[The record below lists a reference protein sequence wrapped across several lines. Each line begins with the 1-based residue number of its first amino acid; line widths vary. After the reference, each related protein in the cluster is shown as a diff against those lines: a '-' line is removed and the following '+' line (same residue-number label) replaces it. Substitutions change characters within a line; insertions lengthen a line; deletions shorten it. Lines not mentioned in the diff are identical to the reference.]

1 MRSIDPVHSLA
12 FSIQANPGVYAV
24 LVGSGVSR
32 AAKIPTGWEITL
44 DLTRKLAKLHGEES
58 DPNPEQWYLKKF
70 DKEPSYS
77 ASLDELTRTQAERQQ
92 LLRGYFEPT
101 DEERQEG
108 DKAPTAA
115 HRAIA
120 ALAARTYVRVI
131 ITTNFDRLVET
142 ALTDEGV
149 VPTIFSSPDQV
160 QGALPLIHTQ
170 CCVFKVNGDYL
181 DTRILNTPAELDEYP
196 KEFNELLDRIF
207 DEFGLIVCG
216 WSAEWDGALRKAL
229 FRASSRRFT
238 TYWASRGEPGE
249 KAQRLIDHRKAEL
262 IAIEDAD
269 SFFSAVQ
276 QNVASIEEFSRPHP
290 LSTEVA
296 VASLKRYISDP
307 QHRIRLSDL
316 VDETVGR
323 VVDVITA
330 KSFIRYDLVNPTPES
345 TTAQVHRYESA
356 CSTLVAMATVG
367 GFWAESD
374 HFHVW
379 QRALQRLGSL
389 QATAPHLIWNALKK
403 YPVTLLLYALGLGA
417 VESQRLEFLRHMFDI
432 TVPKGLF
439 SQRGN
444 LSATQVFLPYCWGS
458 DLPKY
463 GGDPINILD
472 EMYKRKLMSNEW
484 IHEAIRPHSEHII
497 HDNSRY
503 ALVFD
508 RLEILM
514 ALNYAY
520 KVDRPPERYW
530 APSGGFAHRID
541 NRDEVFKEIE
551 ESLSSMQEKSPFV
564 TSGIFGETVEKCEK
578 EVTDLRDFLP
588 TVGWQR

>member
-1 MRSIDPVHSLA
+1 MIDPLHSLA

-24 LVGSGVSR
+24 LAGSGVSR

-44 DLTRKLAKLHGEES
+44 DLIRKLAKLHGVES
-58 DPNPEQWYLKKF
+58 EPDPERWYLEKF
-70 DKEPSYS
+70 EKEALYS
-77 ASLDELTRTQAERQQ
+77 DLLNEFARTQAERQQ
-92 LLRGYFEPT
+92 LLRAYFEPT
-101 DEERQEG
+101 DEGREEG
-108 DKAPTAA
+108 AKAPTAA
-115 HRAIA
+115 HRAISG
-120 ALAARTYVRVI
+120 LATKGFIKVI
-131 ITTNFDRLVET
+131 ITTNFDQLLET
-142 ALTDEGV
+142 ALRDEGV
-149 VPTIFSSPDQV
+149 VPTILSSPDQV

-296 VASLKRYISDP
+296 VASMKRYISDP

-417 VESQRLEFLRHMFDI
+417 VESQRLEFLGRIFDFA
-432 TVPKGLF
+432 V
-439 SQRGN
+439 QRKPFGQHKN
-444 LSATQVFLPYCWGS
+444 FCATQLFLPDCWGT
-458 DLPKY
+458 DLPLY
-463 GGDPINILD
+463 GPEPIEFLEQI
-472 EMYKRKLMSNEW
+472 YRRKLMVNEW
-484 IHEAIRPHSEHII
+484 IHEAIRPHAFRTIP
-497 HDNSRY
+497 DDSRY
-503 ALVFD
+503 TFVFD
-508 RLEILM
+508 TLELLM
-514 ALNYAY
+514 ALSYAY
-520 KVDRPPERYW
+520 KDDQTSGQYW
-530 APSGGFAHRID
+530 APLGGFASRRD
-541 NRDEVFKEIE
+541 NRVQVFKEIE
-551 ESLSSMQEKSPFV
+551 ESFSTMEEKSPFV
-564 TSGIFGETVEKCEK
+564 TSEIFGETAEECSKGVA
-578 EVTDLRDFLP
+578 DLMKFLP
-588 TVGWQR
+588 TVGWRR